1 MQRTVLITTYL
12 LLVSLPLLA
21 SWYYVGQPRIF
32 WQELGSVLGIL
43 SFAMILS
50 EFVLSGRVKSFS
62 RKVGM
67 DTTMR
72 FHRIIGWCA
81 LVAALIHPFLY
92 SSTPTTGPW
101 PWDSTRQYAVTAE
114 FTAISTGVLAFVLLP
129 VLVVLA
135 VWRSSLDYHY
145 ETWRRLHGLIA
156 AALVGLLL
164 HHTLTA
170 GRYAANESVAVLW
183 QILSFVALLTLIY
196 RYFIAPLFQ
205 VSNPWRVSAI
215 EKLSN
220 KQWKLSLEPE
230 GGRAMD
236 YQAGQF
242 AWLKLRHSAFSI
254 RENPFSIAS
263 APAQGSEISFV
274 IKELGDF
281 TSTLGSISVGER
293 AYIDGPYGSLTVDG
307 RSEPGIALIAGG
319 VGIAPMLGI
328 ASQLQLTND
337 PRKLKV
343 IYANR
348 SQEQIV
354 CREQLDAVD
363 TLYVLSEPSQE
374 WVGGTGIV
382 DQQLIESSF
391 TQEQF
396 DSWLF
401 VVCGP
406 VPMMDAVWA
415 ALIAKGVPQERILLE
430 RFNYD

>member
-1 MQRTVLITTYL
+1 MQRAVLITTYL

-21 SWYYVGQPRIF
+21 SWYYVGHPRIF

-43 SFAMILS
+43 SFSMILS

-67 DTTMR
+67 DATMR
-72 FHRIIGWCA
+72 FHRVIGWCA
-81 LVAALIHPFLY
+81 LIAALLHPFLY

-101 PWDSTRQYAVTAE
+101 PWDSTRQFSVTTD
-114 FTAISTGVLAFVLLP
+114 FTAISTGVLAFILLP

-135 VWRSSLDYHY
+135 VWRSSLDYRY

-170 GRYAANESVAVLW
+170 GRYAAHEWVAMIW
-183 QILSFVALLTLIY
+183 QLFSLVALLTLIY
-196 RYFIAPLFQ
+196 RYFVAPLLQ
-205 VSNPWRVSAI
+205 ASNPWKVSAI
-215 EKLSN
+215 EKLSE

-230 GGRAMD
+230 SGRAMD
-236 YQAGQF
+236 HRAGQF
-242 AWLKLRHSAFSI
+242 AWLKLGHSAFSI
-254 RENPFSIAS
+254 SENPFSIAS
-263 APAQGSEISFV
+263 SPAQGPEISFV

-281 TSTLGSISVGER
+281 TSTLGDVCVGER

-307 RSEPGIALIAGG
+307 RNEPGIALIAGG

-328 ASQLQLTND
+328 VSQMQLTND
-337 PRKLKV
+337 PRQLKV

-354 CREQLDAVD
+354 CREQLDSVD
-363 TLYVLSEPSQE
+363 TLYVLSEPPQG
-374 WVGGTGIV
+374 WVGVTGIV
-382 DQQLIESSF
+382 DQHLIESSF
-391 TQEQF
+391 SQEQF

-406 VPMMDAVWA
+406 VPMMDVVWA
-415 ALIAKGVPQERILLE
+415 ALIAKGVPQKRILLE